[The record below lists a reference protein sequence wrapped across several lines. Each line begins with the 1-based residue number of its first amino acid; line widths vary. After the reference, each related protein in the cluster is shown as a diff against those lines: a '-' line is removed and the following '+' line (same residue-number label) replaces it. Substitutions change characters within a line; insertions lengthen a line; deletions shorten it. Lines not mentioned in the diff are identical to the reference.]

1 MLQGGLAVGCHDFT
15 ASCARFQLAV
25 KRSGRFTVLF
35 AASTTQQIC
44 SYCWEMYDP
53 QFHSPSKWSHTSKE
67 PASVF
72 WKVPCKCNDW
82 HCSYCLITSCR
93 LWLQHPQLQEIPVF
107 LWGGTA
113 GRITLSPRTQ
123 TVVISRQT
131 YVRAERVTLLPRC
144 ISSQDP
150 AGAQHCYQTIKI
162 FCNFS
167 SPSTDTGCKIC
178 LVMFIGATNRTI

>member
-1 MLQGGLAVGCHDFT
+1 MTLQPHVHASSLLSNALDDLLFYLQHQPPNRSAVTAERCMTHSFTLLPNGVTQAKSQHLCFEKSHASAMIDTAAIASSLAAD
-15 ASCARFQLAV
+15 SD
-25 KRSGRFTVLF
+25 
-35 AASTTQQIC
+35 TT
-44 SYCWEMYDP
+44 
-53 QFHSPSKWSHTSKE
+53 
-67 PASVF
+67 
-72 WKVPCKCNDW
+72 KCE
-82 HCSYCLITSCR
+82 
-93 LWLQHPQLQEIPVF
+93 LQHPQLQEIPVF